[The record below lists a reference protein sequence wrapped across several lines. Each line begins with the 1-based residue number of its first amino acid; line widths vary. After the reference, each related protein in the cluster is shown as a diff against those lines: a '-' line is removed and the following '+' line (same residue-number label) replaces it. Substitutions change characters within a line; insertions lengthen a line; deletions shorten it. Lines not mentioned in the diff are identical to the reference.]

1 MVKPSTACVT
11 QKNLWWYDHVM
22 RRYDKNVAK
31 EITTMKVGWKIP
43 RGSSE
48 VDGLSAK

>member
-1 MVKPSTACVT
+1 MVKQSTAYVT
-11 QKNLWWYDHVM
+11 QKSLWWYDYVM

-31 EITTMKVGWKIP
+31 EITTMNVGWEIP
-43 RGSSE
+43 RGSTE